1 MPRKPKMPCRQP
13 GCPELVEPGTLYC
26 EKHLPL
32 HPEVTRPAG
41 KRGYTRQWQKISR
54 QYLQAHPL
62 CAECMRQGRY
72 KKANVVDHITPH
84 RGDPRLFWDEAN
96 WQPMCKPC
104 HDRKTLT
111 EDIHPVYH
119 Y

>member
-1 MPRKPKMPCRQP
+1 MPRRPKVPCRHP

-26 EKHLPL
+26 AKHLPL

-62 CAECMRQGRY
+62 CVECMRQGRY
-72 KKANVVDHITPH
+72 TKATVVDHITPH
-84 RGDPRLFWDEAN
+84 RGDPGLFWDEAN
-96 WQPMCKPC
+96 WQPMCKQC
-104 HDRKTLT
+104 RDRKTLT
-111 EDIHPVYH
+111 EDIRPVYH

>member
-1 MPRKPKMPCRQP
+1 MPRRPKVPCRHP
-13 GCPELVEPGTLYC
+13 GCPELVEPGSLYC
-26 EKHLPL
+26 AKHLPL

-54 QYLQAHPL
+54 QYLQTYPL

-72 KKANVVDHITPH
+72 TKATVVDHITPH

-96 WQPMCKPC
+96 WQPMCKAC
-104 HDRKTLT
+104 HDGKTLT
-111 EDIHPVYH
+111 KDIHPVYR